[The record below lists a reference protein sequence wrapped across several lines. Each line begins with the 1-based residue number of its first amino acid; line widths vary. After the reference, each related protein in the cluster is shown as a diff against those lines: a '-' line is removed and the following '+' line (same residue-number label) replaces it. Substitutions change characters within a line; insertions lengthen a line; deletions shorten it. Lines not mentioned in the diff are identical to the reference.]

1 MVTGEDFPGCY
12 IVLVFF
18 VSFHYSPFERSL
30 RWWLCYRV
38 VLVFFISLASFFLL
52 GDGSRLLRSLFS
64 ISLNFSSFVRWL
76 LEIVTGDDCGRRLS
90 RLLRN
95 LGFLHFLLFL
105 LFWEMVTEDG
115 YGRRPL
121 RPLRSLVFRHSLL
134 FLRHGEGN
142 AFQII
147 FRYPGIVQGS
157 NFKIWRKR
165 SCQHHSRAKHIL
177 VSVSQTKSRCHG
189 SQQYCRGYKTPCFVA
204 VTRCSQEKLQ
214 VLRSLFLKNV
224 ALISEKKTRMSEGMP
239 ERMSEELLQSLYE
252 VESNSKYVAHFRR
265 RMRRRWVGHK

>member
-18 VSFHYSPFERSL
+18 ISFHYSPFERSL

-38 VLVFFISLASFFLL
+38 VLVFFISLDFASFFLL

-177 VSVSQTKSRCHG
+177 VSVSQTKISLSWFSAILSRL
-189 SQQYCRGYKTPCFVA
+189 QNTLLCRGYKVLSRKAASFAEPI
-204 VTRCSQEKLQ
+204 SQKCRFDLGKED
-214 VLRSLFLKNV
+214 KNV
-224 ALISEKKTRMSEGMP
+224 RRYARKNVRRAPT
-239 ERMSEELLQSLYE
+239 
-252 VESNSKYVAHFRR
+252 VAI
-265 RMRRRWVGHK
+265 WSWK